1 MPEPAASCGP
11 SHIEVVV
18 SVAAAPWADHDEGPE
33 VLVERAVRAT
43 VAATAEPGETDIE
56 VSVLLTDDA
65 QVQTLNAHHR
75 GRDRTTNVLAFPG
88 DQDAAEAATG
98 LPGLLGDVVLAYETV
113 AVEARDQGKTLADH
127 IAHLVVHGV
136 LHLRG
141 FDHGDAAEAAAME
154 DLERRLLAALG
165 VSDPYAT
172 PDGPKDR
179 GD

>member
-1 MPEPAASCGP
+1 MLFRS
-11 SHIEVVV
+11 
-18 SVAAAPWADHDEGPE
+18 
-33 VLVERAVRAT
+33 
-43 VAATAEPGETDIE
+43 
-56 VSVLLTDDA
+56 
-65 QVQTLNAHHR
+65 
-75 GRDRTTNVLAFPG
+75 
-88 DQDAAEAATG
+88 
-98 LPGLLGDVVLAYETV
+98 
-113 AVEARDQGKTLADH
+113 
-127 IAHLVVHGV
+127 HGV